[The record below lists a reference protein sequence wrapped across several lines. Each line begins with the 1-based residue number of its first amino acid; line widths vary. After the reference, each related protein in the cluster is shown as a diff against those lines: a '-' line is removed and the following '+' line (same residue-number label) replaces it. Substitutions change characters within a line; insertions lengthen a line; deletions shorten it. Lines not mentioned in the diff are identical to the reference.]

1 MNNGFRDT
9 IEKVKGK
16 QNPLENATAGR
27 RAAYIVIAVL
37 LCALGLFMAIRPEQV
52 TDIIQ
57 LLLGAVLLAA
67 GSIVAFTGYKS
78 RNGSN
83 DKADKMANLK
93 LVCGAAAAVFAVIV
107 FLSEGATS
115 AIMGTVIGAVVL
127 VKSFFALTA
136 ALKVIKFGGS
146 RGGVLMTISI
156 STAIIG
162 VFLMVS
168 MGGGAA
174 VEKFRTGGIVL
185 TVEGVLDFVYA
196 LLMPYSHKIKDVKSN

>member
-9 IEKVKGK
+9 IEKVRSK

-37 LCALGLFMAIRPEQV
+37 LCAVGLFMAIMPEQV

-57 LLLGAVLLAA
+57 FVLGALLLAV

-78 RNGSN
+78 RSGNN
-83 DKADKMANLK
+83 DKADRIANLK
-93 LVCGAAAAVFAVIV
+93 FVCGAAAAVFAVIV

-115 AIMGTVIGAVVL
+115 AIVGTVIGGVVL
-127 VKSFFALTA
+127 IKSFFALTA

-146 RGGVLMTISI
+146 RGGVLLAISI
-156 STAIIG
+156 ATAIIG

-185 TVEGVLDFVYA
+185 MVEGVLDFVYA
-196 LLMPYSHKIKDVKSN
+196 LLMPYTHKIKDVKNN